1 MLSTKCTRVEVFS
14 LVRSIVFNLSILVS
28 FTHNDVLLS
37 IGVSREVIGAEKSIG
52 QQKKMERQVV
62 PMHHLR
68 KAENFG
74 VCFSPAFKQ

>member
-1 MLSTKCTRVEVFS
+1 
-14 LVRSIVFNLSILVS
+14 
-28 FTHNDVLLS
+28 
-37 IGVSREVIGAEKSIG
+37 VSREVIDAEKSIG
-52 QQKKMERQVV
+52 QQKEMERQVV